1 MPGAHDRQVVEP
13 ANALEYVPLAQ
24 YVHASA
30 SKCETALPCSL
41 LYFPAIHAVHTSSI
55 PYVYCESVY
64 PALQR
69 HSLCVLHPTHVAP
82 EFAGHAVQVALPST
96 SLSFLTLYVPA
107 EQFAHGPPHGP
118 LVPAG
123 QTTHVGVVVFGVGV
137 VVVGLGVV
145 VVGVGV
151 VVVGV
156 VVVGL
161 GVVVV
166 GVGVVVVS
174 DAFKKCPGLHVHA
187 LASPQPTHDAPEFAG
202 HGTHADSSL
211 APMLVEY
218 VRAPHAEHA
227 PEPVVFFHVPAAQ
240 ALHAPAERVYPAP
253 HCVKHAFVAVSEVVS
268 GGQSLHE
275 VAPISS

>member
-1 MPGAHDRQVVEP
+1 MPALQFWPVPGAHDRQVVEP

-30 SKCETALPCSL
+30 SKCETALPSSL

-55 PYVYCESVY
+55 PYVYCASVY

-82 EFAGHAVQVALPST
+82 EFAGHAAQLELVLPSEIA
-96 SLSFLTLYVPA
+96 SLYVPA
-107 EQFAHGPPHGP
+107 EQFAHGPSHGP

-123 QTTHVGVVVFGVGV
+123 QTTQHGPSHGPLVPAGQATHAAA
-137 VVVGLGVV
+137 
-145 VVGVGV
+145 
-151 VVVGV
+151 
-156 VVVGL
+156 
-161 GVVVV
+161 
-166 GVGVVVVS
+166 
-174 DAFKKCPGLHVHA
+174 DAFSNACPGLHVHA
-187 LASPQPTHDAPEFAG
+187 LASPQPTQDAPEFSG
-202 HGTHADSSL
+202 HGTHTDSSL

-218 VRAPHAEHA
+218 VRAPHAEHT

-240 ALHAPAERVYPAP
+240 ALHASAERVYPAP
-253 HCVKHAFVAVSEVVS
+253 HCVKHAFVAVSEVVP